1 MRRTTRANRRR
12 RMGTLLGLLVV
23 MSVLPIATGCAHK
36 KAYKKATRL
45 SQEGQYEK
53 AIEELETAIEL
64 AEKGNNRKTADRYRE
79 ELEQTKRRAGQFY
92 YREAELCFGQAD
104 LSGAQGFIER
114 SVRCCPTEPLYR
126 SLSQRVATAIGD
138 AERLRAE
145 AMSLAEQG
153 QWNAAVAR
161 MKEALRINKTMP
173 GGQGDLKQIQER
185 AYQFYLGRARDRL
198 YGNDLEA
205 AVTEAQTAL
214 DYRDDGREAKDVLQ
228 AVQDRREAAELIA
241 RGRTL
246 LGRGDCEEALRVLE
260 QARQLYAMHPD
271 LASLLQ
277 QARQAVCDRWIAQG
291 RQATA
296 SGDYATALRLFLKS
310 NDLLPGSA
318 GVTALIAEARATL
331 AKRHLEASQRYA
343 QDAADGCAVFHA
355 VIALGYEPDNYD
367 ARSQLS
373 QCIGQVQQAVHYTV
387 GFIGFRASPE
397 QQAIADTLGSISLEH
412 LTRTRPANL
421 TLVERADLQTI
432 LDEQQL
438 SATDLV
444 DPQYRVPAGRLRG
457 VDALLVGQVLEA
469 KVTTDTKQTG
479 HGESTYQDG
488 YVPEPNPEYAEAVAV
503 LDHTQRD
510 FDRARQRLAEAEA
523 RLARYDHADPHD
535 AAAQAARRR
544 ARAEV
549 DEAKQRVVNAAT
561 DVGAAQMRVAMT
573 PKEVLVPHMVAFQYP
588 IHTATWTAK
597 VGCMLK
603 MLDAAT
609 GEVFLAERIE
619 GQHTQSDQ
627 FVSADPA
634 RNVPE
639 DPLELPD
646 DTRLLEAAV
655 NNAAGRLKKALDTA
669 AGKHGQR
676 FVIQTQQAEAAGD
689 TAGAVDAS
697 IKYLFAYPTSHA
709 EADKRLAAL
718 RAYLASEADL
728 VDIRALL
735 RTHCQVLRN

>member
-1 MRRTTRANRRR
+1 
-12 RMGTLLGLLVV
+12 MGTLLGLLVV

-277 QARQAVCDRWIAQG
+277 QARQAVCDRCF
-291 RQATA
+291 
-296 SGDYATALRLFLKS
+296 S
-310 NDLLPGSA
+310 
-318 GVTALIAEARATL
+318 RATIYCPAPL
-331 AKRHLEASQRYA
+331 A
-343 QDAADGCAVFHA
+343 
-355 VIALGYEPDNYD
+355 
-367 ARSQLS
+367 
-373 QCIGQVQQAVHYTV
+373 
-387 GFIGFRASPE
+387 
-397 QQAIADTLGSISLEH
+397 
-412 LTRTRPANL
+412 
-421 TLVERADLQTI
+421 
-432 LDEQQL
+432 
-438 SATDLV
+438 
-444 DPQYRVPAGRLRG
+444 
-457 VDALLVGQVLEA
+457 
-469 KVTTDTKQTG
+469 
-479 HGESTYQDG
+479 
-488 YVPEPNPEYAEAVAV
+488 
-503 LDHTQRD
+503 
-510 FDRARQRLAEAEA
+510 
-523 RLARYDHADPHD
+523 
-535 AAAQAARRR
+535 
-544 ARAEV
+544 
-549 DEAKQRVVNAAT
+549 
-561 DVGAAQMRVAMT
+561 
-573 PKEVLVPHMVAFQYP
+573 
-588 IHTATWTAK
+588 
-597 VGCMLK
+597 
-603 MLDAAT
+603 
-609 GEVFLAERIE
+609 
-619 GQHTQSDQ
+619 
-627 FVSADPA
+627 
-634 RNVPE
+634 
-639 DPLELPD
+639 
-646 DTRLLEAAV
+646 
-655 NNAAGRLKKALDTA
+655 
-669 AGKHGQR
+669 
-676 FVIQTQQAEAAGD
+676 
-689 TAGAVDAS
+689 
-697 IKYLFAYPTSHA
+697 
-709 EADKRLAAL
+709 
-718 RAYLASEADL
+718 
-728 VDIRALL
+728 
-735 RTHCQVLRN
+735 